1 MLAQIRYLGVFQ
13 TIQIRRK
20 IFPVRKNHGDFVNVF
35 QQIFSSTKDKSG
47 NEAIK
52 CILNKVQ
59 AK

>member
-1 MLAQIRYLGVFQ
+1 MLAQVRYLGVFQ

-35 QQIFSSTKDKSG
+35 QHIFSSANGKIG

-52 CILNKVQ
+52 SILNKVQ